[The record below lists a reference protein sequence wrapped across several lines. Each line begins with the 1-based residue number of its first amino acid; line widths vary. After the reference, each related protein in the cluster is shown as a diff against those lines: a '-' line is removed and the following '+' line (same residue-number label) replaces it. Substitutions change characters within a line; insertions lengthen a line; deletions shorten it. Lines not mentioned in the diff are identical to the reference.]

1 MEAQEIDLNK
11 YLGTWYEQA
20 RFDNFFERKCKS
32 NISAKYT
39 LLDDGSVE
47 VLNSCTTHSGKFS
60 KVKGSAHKAKS
71 KDVTFKVTFAP
82 KILRLLPF
90 VWANYTVL
98 YVDPNYE
105 FALVGEPSKK
115 YRWFLSRAKKDDSDM
130 VERGKIKA
138 QEHGY
143 DLSKL
148 IYPE

>member
-1 MEAQEIDLNK
+1 MDAQPIDYNK

-20 RFDNFFERKCKS
+20 RYHNFFERKCKS
-32 NISAKYT
+32 NIQARYT
-39 LLDDGSVE
+39 LQKDGSIE
-47 VLNSCTTHSGKFS
+47 VLNSCTTHSGK
-60 KVKGSAHKAKS
+60 VAEARGIARKANK

-82 KILRLLPF
+82 KPLRLLPF

-98 YVDPNYE
+98 YVDKEYE

-115 YRWFLSRAKKDDSDM
+115 YLWFLSRKKKADSELFQQ
-130 VERGKIKA
+130 VKVIA

-143 DLSKL
+143 NLSKL

>member
-1 MEAQEIDLNK
+1 MDAQPIDYNK

-20 RFDNFFERKCKS
+20 RYQNFFERKCKS
-32 NISAKYT
+32 NIAARYT
-39 LLDDGSVE
+39 LQEDGSIE
-47 VLNSCTTHSGKFS
+47 VLNSCTTHSGKLAE
-60 KVKGSAHKAKS
+60 VRGTARKANK

-98 YVDPNYE
+98 YVDPEYQ
-105 FALVGEPSKK
+105 FALVGEPSRK
-115 YRWFLSRAKKDDSDM
+115 YLWFLSRKQKADSDLLKK
-130 VERGKIKA
+130 VKVIA

-143 DLSKL
+143 NLSKL